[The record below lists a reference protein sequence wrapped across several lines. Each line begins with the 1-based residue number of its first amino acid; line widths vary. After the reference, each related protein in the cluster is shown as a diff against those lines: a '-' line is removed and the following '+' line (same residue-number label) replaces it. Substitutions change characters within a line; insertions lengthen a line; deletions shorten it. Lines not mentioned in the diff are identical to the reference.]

1 MGSRQAGAVQV
12 TFDNLPPSIE
22 LIRADRLRALAVT
35 SMTRSQA
42 LPEFPTVAAFLPG
55 YEASAWYRIA
65 APAGTLAVP
74 EVRNRRSK
82 IKGV

>member
-1 MGSRQAGAVQV
+1 VGSRQAGAVQV

-42 LPEFPTVAAFLPG
+42 LPIPTVAAFLPG